1 MQGRNVFDPDAL
13 RLLDAVARTGSFTA
27 AAEELAYTQ
36 SAVSRRV
43 ASMEQRAGGPLF
55 ERLPRGVRLTPAG
68 ALLHRH
74 ARDVL
79 DHLARAE
86 EELAALHRGTGGRLR
101 VGAFATATA
110 ALLPETMRAFRAV
123 RPHVE
128 ITLGEG
134 LSHELID
141 RLVRGHLDL
150 AVVSDYPSGLAVPDG
165 VETHVLLEDELLV
178 ALSLDH
184 PLAGREMIDIA
195 ELKEDNWIEG
205 APPGRETMLRR
216 SCRRAGFTPR
226 VGIRVAEWTA
236 KLGFVAAGLGVT
248 LVPRILSRAIRP
260 DVALRSL
267 GESAPRRT
275 VFVALPA
282 VAPLPAALALLDV
295 LRDTARQE
303 RVP

>member
-36 SAVSRRV
+36 SAVSRRI

-110 ALLPETMRAFRAV
+110 ALLPETMRVFRAV
-123 RPHVE
+123 QN
-128 ITLGEG
+128 
-134 LSHELID
+134 S
-141 RLVRGHLDL
+141 
-150 AVVSDYPSGLAVPDG
+150 
-165 VETHVLLEDELLV
+165 
-178 ALSLDH
+178 
-184 PLAGREMIDIA
+184 
-195 ELKEDNWIEG
+195 W
-205 APPGRETMLRR
+205 
-216 SCRRAGFTPR
+216 
-226 VGIRVAEWTA
+226 
-236 KLGFVAAGLGVT
+236 
-248 LVPRILSRAIRP
+248 RP
-260 DVALRSL
+260 DEWQED
-267 GESAPRRT
+267 GGWT
-275 VFVALPA
+275 VTDPWGCTHHYADPA
-282 VAPLPAALALLDV
+282 VDE
-295 LRDTARQE
+295 D
-303 RVP
+303 